1 MSSIRK
7 TKKTIKK
14 NIKKTNGFF
23 SIIIDN
29 NMIFCMSEWHN
40 LKYHKKGIS
49 VNNEDYLP
57 YNIIHKIIQKKDSI
71 MLDTLVIKEN
81 NN

>member
-14 NIKKTNGFF
+14 NIKKTNSFF

-57 YNIIHKIIQKKDSI
+57 YNTIHKIIIEKDSI
-71 MLDTLVIKEN
+71 MIDASVIEEK
-81 NN
+81 

>member
-1 MSSIRK
+1 
-7 TKKTIKK
+7 
-14 NIKKTNGFF
+14 
-23 SIIIDN
+23 
-29 NMIFCMSEWHN
+29 MIFCMSEWHN

>member
-7 TKKTIKK
+7 IKK
-14 NIKKTNGFF
+14 NIKKTSGFF

-29 NMIFCMSEWHN
+29 NMIFYVSEWHN

-57 YNIIHKIIQKKDSI
+57 YNIIHKIIIEKKI
-71 MLDTLVIKEN
+71 VIKTN
-81 NN
+81 K

>member
-14 NIKKTNGFF
+14 NIKKTNGVF
-23 SIIIDN
+23 SIIIEN

>member
-7 TKKTIKK
+7 IKKTIKK
-14 NIKKTNGFF
+14 NIKKTSGFF

-29 NMIFCMSEWHN
+29 NMIFCVSEWHN

-49 VNNEDYLP
+49 VNNKDYLQ
-57 YNIIHKIIQKKDSI
+57 YNTIHKVIIEKKI
-71 MLDTLVIKEN
+71 VL
-81 NN
+81 